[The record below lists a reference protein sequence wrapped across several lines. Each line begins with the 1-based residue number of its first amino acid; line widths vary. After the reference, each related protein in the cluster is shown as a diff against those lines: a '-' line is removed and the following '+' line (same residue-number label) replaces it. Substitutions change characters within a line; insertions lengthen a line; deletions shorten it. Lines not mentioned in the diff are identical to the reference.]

1 MIKKILPA
9 LLIAG
14 FLFSYPASNVIPIP
28 NREYL
33 PMLHKVLTSA
43 KKKIDVF
50 MFEARYYPQYP
61 DDPNAVIVKDLID
74 AHKRGVKVTVLLD
87 ASTWNVSNTI
97 QNKQFGDTLRS
108 AGVDVWYDPP
118 DVTSHDKLI
127 IVDDSVV
134 IVGSTNWSYYALER
148 NNEVSVVIY
157 SKEVAKALEK
167 HFHDVLRLS
176 TREPKM
182 ILRRRD

>member
-1 MIKKILPA
+1 MIKKLFPV

-14 FLFSYPASNVIPIP
+14 VLFSYPASNVIPIP

-33 PMLHKVLTSA
+33 PALHKVLNSA
-43 KKKIDVF
+43 QKKILVF

-61 DDPNAVIVKDLID
+61 DDPNMTIIKDLVA

-87 ASTWNVSNTI
+87 ASSWNVSNTI
-97 QNKQFGDTLRS
+97 MNKKFGDYLKS
-108 AGVDVWYDPP
+108 KGIDVWYDPP

-127 IVDDSVV
+127 MVDDSIT

-148 NNEVSVVIY
+148 NNEVSVIIY
-157 SKEVAKALEK
+157 SKELTKALEK
-167 HFHDVLRLS
+167 HFYDVLRLS

-182 ILRRRD
+182 ELRRRD